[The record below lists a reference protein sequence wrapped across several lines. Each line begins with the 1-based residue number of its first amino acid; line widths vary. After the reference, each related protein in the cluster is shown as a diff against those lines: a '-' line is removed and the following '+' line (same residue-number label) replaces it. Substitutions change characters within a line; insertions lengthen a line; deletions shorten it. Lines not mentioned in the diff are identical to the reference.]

1 VFLRAGQMAELD
13 ARRNEVLGRSA
24 SMIQR
29 KVRSFLAQKSFLALR
44 RSALQIQTICRG
56 EIVFLIIIISPSTA
70 NQNCNMKFL

>member
-13 ARRNEVLGRSA
+13 AHRNEVLGRSA

-56 EIVFLIIIISPSTA
+56 EIILLSLLLLLFYGDYY
-70 NQNCNMKFL
+70 